1 MKKTIILFTAI
12 ILLAATAQASYFEIK
27 ASFFIPSETAFKD
40 IYGSG
45 LSYGG
50 EIGFTLIPGVALW
63 AGGEYYA
70 ADGELTFSEE
80 PTEIQIIPFWA
91 GLKLS
96 LPEAKIAPYVGLGVG
111 YFLYKE
117 SNAIGTIDDGKI
129 GLIGQAGVM
138 FKVLTS
144 MFVDI
149 QGNYSICKVKPEDV
163 EADLGGLRATV
174 GIGFEF

>member
-1 MKKTIILFTAI
+1 MKKMI
-12 ILLAATAQASYFEIK
+12 ILLAAVILLTTAAQASYFEIK
-27 ASFFIPSETAFKD
+27 GSFFIPTEQAFKD

-50 EIGFTLIPGVALW
+50 EIGFTLFPGLALW
-63 AGGEYYA
+63 AGGEFYSA
-70 ADGELTFSEE
+70 EGQLTFSEE
-80 PTEIQIIPFWA
+80 STEIQIVPLWA

-96 LPEAKIAPYVGLGVG
+96 LPNEKISPYVGLGVG
-111 YFLYKE
+111 YFLFKE
-117 SNAIGTIDDGKI
+117 SNPIGTVNDKKL

-138 FKVLTS
+138 FKVLNS
-144 MFVDI
+144 MFLDI
-149 QGNYSICKVKPEDV
+149 QGSYSLCKVKPEDV

>member
-1 MKKTIILFTAI
+1 MKKTVILFTAI
-12 ILLAATAQASYFEIK
+12 ILLTAAAQASYFEVK

-50 EIGFTLIPGVALW
+50 EVGFTLMPGVALW
-63 AGGEYYA
+63 AGGEYYT
-70 ADGELTFSEE
+70 ADGQLTFSEE
-80 PTEIQIIPFWA
+80 STEIQITPLWA

-96 LPEAKIAPYVGLGVG
+96 LPDETISPYVGVGIG
-111 YFLYKE
+111 YFLFKE
-117 SNAIGTIDDGKI
+117 SNPIGTVKDGKI
-129 GLIGQAGVM
+129 GFIGQAGVM
-138 FKVLTS
+138 FRVLS
-144 MFVDI
+144 SLFVDF
-149 QGNYSICKVKPEDV
+149 QGSYSICKVKPEDV